1 MWQKERHVTF
11 VVYLLSLIWILP
23 LIPSFFLPPTP
34 HFLIPNS
41 FYVHLFKNKALFE
54 LLWVAMML
62 QALLYQSGWAKL
74 RCSNK
79 QPPLLKV
86 SKQQRSMCYSCY
98 SSSSLAWQGVL
109 FSQGSRPV
117 GWCYMKT
124 YHPWWVRGKGS
135 SDPKGEIPIS
145 SHSSEWVT
153 GLCPITRGS
162 GNVFLPHT

>member
-11 VVYLLSLIWILP
+11 VVYLLSLIRILP

-41 FYVHLFKNKALFE
+41 SMYICSKTKHYLSCYDVTGAA
-54 LLWVAMML
+54 VSA
-62 QALLYQSGWAKL
+62 GWAKL

-86 SKQQRSMCYSCY
+86 SKQQRSVCYSCC
-98 SSSSLAWQGVL
+98 SSSSLAWQRVL

-117 GWCYMKT
+117 DWCYMKT

-135 SDPKGEIPIS
+135 SDPKGGIPVS

-153 GLCPITRGS
+153 GVCPITGGS
-162 GNVFLPHT
+162 GNVFLPRT